1 MIQVL
6 RINFYIATIILAQSS
21 LSGDVW
27 DKDIAPMFQ
36 SNCVKCHGGAKKKGG
51 LDLRSYESLIEGA
64 ESGPVIVYGSA
75 EESELFK
82 IVLKGS
88 DPHMPPKGQLNE
100 KNIKDL
106 RSWIDGLNEDP
117 VVNKKPALKFEMPDN
132 ISFVDAIDFAMKRA
146 WSEQGLEPSLN
157 SSDDVFCRRVYLDV
171 IGRIPSREELDNFLA
186 DKSLNK
192 RVKLIDDLLLKNE
205 HFAYMAETFNAILLG
220 RESVRK
226 KDRGE
231 REKNG
236 WLDYLEW
243 VFRTNRPWDL
253 VAKDLVLSRPGEGVE
268 SGASWFLFEQKNDHS
283 EMAKLT
289 MSALLGKQIQ
299 CAQCHDHPVSPEIEQ
314 RHYWGMVSFFSRS
327 VNVQTN
333 KGMRV
338 AERATGGHSKYADLS
353 GKSYAS
359 ELVLLGSELV
369 EETIDASD
377 KDNSDLYVSDPSK
390 AWFEKNN
397 KGKKGYNLIKVD
409 NAPVPKFSRRQKLI
423 ELAFSD
429 NNSSFAESFV
439 NRVWALF
446 LGRGIV
452 HPVDLMDS
460 AHPPSHPELLRWMGR
475 EFAKSGYNV
484 RQLMRS
490 ILMSRVYQL
499 SSYVSAKIKPTPQ
512 TFSYHIVKPISAE
525 AFSKSVLIAMGH
537 FPDNDGKFKKVDAE
551 KIRREF
557 AVKFPDLFPEV
568 YSPTVQQALYLS
580 NNKTIEELFISDDNV
595 TLSIIKEQASNVN
608 KVKESFKLIL
618 GREPN
623 TEEIEEGTK
632 FLERGKNSLN
642 QLCWALVSGS
652 EFRMKR

>member
-1 MIQVL
+1 ML
-6 RINFYIATIILAQSS
+6 RINSYIATIILAQGS

-27 DKDIAPMFQ
+27 DTDIALMFQ

-64 ESGPVIVYGSA
+64 KSGPVIVHGSA

-82 IVLKGS
+82 VVLKGS
-88 DPHMPPKGQLNE
+88 DPHMPPKGQLEEN
-100 KNIKDL
+100 NIKDL
-106 RSWIDGLNEDP
+106 RSWIDGLNENP
-117 VVNKKPALKFEMPDN
+117 IINKNPALKFEIPAN
-132 ISFVDAIDFAMKRA
+132 VSLVQAIDFAMKKS
-146 WSEQGLEPSLN
+146 WSEQGIEPASN
-157 SSDDVFCRRVYLDV
+157 SSDNVFFRRVYLDV
-171 IGRIPSREELDNFLA
+171 IGRIPSREELDHFLA

-192 RVKLIDDLLLKNE
+192 RAKLIDELLLKNE
-205 HFAYMAETFNAILLG
+205 HFSYMSETFNAILLG

-243 VFRTNRPWDL
+243 VFRTNRPWNF
-253 VAKDLVLSRPGEGVE
+253 VAKDLVLSRPKEGVE

-327 VNVQTN
+327 INVQTN

-338 AERATGGHSKYADLS
+338 AERATGGHSKYANLS

-359 ELVLLGSELV
+359 ELVLLGSEPIKEAV
-369 EETIDASD
+369 DASH
-377 KDNSDLYVSDPSK
+377 KDNSDLYVTEPSK
-390 AWFEKNN
+390 TWFEKKN
-397 KGKKGYNLIKVD
+397 KDKKGYNLIKID
-409 NAPVPKFSRRQKLI
+409 SAPVPKFSRRQKLI

-429 NNSSFAESFV
+429 KNAAFAESFV
-439 NRVWALF
+439 NRVWALL

-475 EFAKSGYNV
+475 EFANSGYDM

-499 SSYVSAKIKPTPQ
+499 SSYVSAKVKPIPQ
-512 TFSYHIVKPISAE
+512 TFSYYIVKPISAE
-525 AFSKSVLIAMGH
+525 AFSKSMLIAMGH
-537 FPDNDGKFKKVDAE
+537 YPNTDGKFKKIDAE

-557 AVKFPDLFPEV
+557 AVKFPDLFPEF

-580 NNKTIEELFISDDNV
+580 NNKTIEELFTSDDNV
-595 TLSIIKEQASNVN
+595 TLSIIEMQDSNIN
-608 KVKESFKLIL
+608 KIKESFKLIL
-618 GREPN
+618 GREPDA
-623 TEEIEEGTK
+623 EEIKEGIK
-632 FLERGKNSLN
+632 FLERGKDSLD
-642 QLCWALVSGS
+642 QLCWALVSGP

>member
-1 MIQVL
+1 ML
-6 RINFYIATIILAQSS
+6 RINSYIATIILAQGS

-27 DKDIAPMFQ
+27 DTDIAPMFQ

-64 ESGPVIVYGSA
+64 ESGPVIVHGSA

-82 IVLKGS
+82 AVLKGS
-88 DPHMPPKGQLNE
+88 DPHMPPKGQLEEN
-100 KNIKDL
+100 NIKDL
-106 RSWIDGLNEDP
+106 RFWIDGLNKDP
-117 VVNKKPALKFEMPDN
+117 IINKNPALKFEIPAN
-132 ISFVDAIDFAMKRA
+132 VSLVQAIDFAMKKS
-146 WSEQGLEPSLN
+146 WSEQGIEPSSN
-157 SSDDVFCRRVYLDV
+157 ASDNVFFRRVYLDV
-171 IGRIPSREELDNFLA
+171 IGRIPSREELDHFLA

-192 RVKLIDDLLLKNE
+192 RAKLIDELLLKNE
-205 HFAYMAETFNAILLG
+205 HFSYMSETFNAILLG

-243 VFRTNRPWDL
+243 VFRTNRPWNL
-253 VAKDLVLSRPGEGVE
+253 VAKDLVLSRPKEGVE

-327 VNVQTN
+327 INVQTN

-338 AERATGGHSKYADLS
+338 AERATGGHSKYANLS

-359 ELVLLGSELV
+359 ELVLLGNEPIKEAV
-369 EETIDASD
+369 DASH
-377 KDNSDLYVSDPSK
+377 KDNSDLYVTEPSK
-390 AWFEKNN
+390 TWFEKKN
-397 KGKKGYNLIKVD
+397 KDKKGYNLIKID
-409 NAPVPKFSRRQKLI
+409 SAPVPKFSRRQKLI

-429 NNSSFAESFV
+429 KNAAFAESFV
-439 NRVWALF
+439 NRVWALL

-475 EFAKSGYNV
+475 EFANSGYDM

-499 SSYVSAKIKPTPQ
+499 SSYVSAKVKPISQ
-512 TFSYHIVKPISAE
+512 TFSYYIVKPIAAE
-525 AFSKSVLIAMGH
+525 AFSKSMLIAMGH
-537 FPDNDGKFKKVDAE
+537 YPDTDGKFKKVDAE

-557 AVKFPDLFPEV
+557 AVKFPDLFPEF

-580 NNKTIEELFISDDNV
+580 NNKTIEELFTSDDNV
-595 TLSIIKEQASNVN
+595 TLSIIEMQDSNIN

-618 GREPN
+618 GREPDA
-623 TEEIEEGTK
+623 EEIKEGIK
-632 FLERGKNSLN
+632 FLERGKDSLD
-642 QLCWALVSGS
+642 QLCWALVSGP